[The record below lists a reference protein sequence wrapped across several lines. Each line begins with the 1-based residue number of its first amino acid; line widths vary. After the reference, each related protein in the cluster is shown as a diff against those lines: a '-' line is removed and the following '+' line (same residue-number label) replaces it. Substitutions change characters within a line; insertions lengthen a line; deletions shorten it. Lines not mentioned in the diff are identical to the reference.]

1 MAAARAGRRAEIA
14 ETGTYDAHEEEL
26 TVGAR
31 LAWRHNTRCIGKLYW
46 RGLTVRDFRDV
57 TDAAGDRRRAA
68 WTTRSSCTTRAGSSP
83 RSPIFAPDRP
93 GQQAAI
99 VRNSQLISY
108 AGHRQADGTIVG
120 DPNTAALTDV
130 AKANGWSPAHEGP
143 LRRPAAGR
151 RDAATARSRV
161 HEIPR
166 GLAHEVEIEHPTIPG
181 LAELGLRWWGFPSIC
196 DNVLSIGG
204 INYPL
209 APFTGWYLAP
219 EISAR
224 DFSDTYRY
232 NLLPE
237 IAEAL
242 GIDTSDVRSL
252 WKDRAV
258 VELTAAVLHSYDKAG
273 IRMDDHHTAAQKFHK
288 WTKSEEKKGCPV
300 EAEWS
305 WMIPPISGSLLAEL
319 PRGVRGRLRAAG
331 ADPPAPRQLAA
342 GSSLRARR
350 RRFGL
355 RPPAASTSSSS
366 DVLERLAQLLEIGH
380 RVVVAEQAEV
390 HPAVVGHDRDG
401 QRLVLGQERDRE
413 QVLELAPEHVERELR
428 PGHVR
433 HEQVEQPRREL
444 QPRRLGEDRRRR
456 QRLQAGDDLGARR
469 PAWSP

>member
-1 MAAARAGRRAEIA
+1 VSINLASAPAVTTETPAVTGCPVHWVADLASSQTDTAPAPQFTEGAPNPKEVREFFELYKEYTTLTGAEWRLRVQDVVAEIA
-14 ETGTYDAHEEEL
+14 ETGTYVHTEEEL

-46 RGLTVRDFRDV
+46 RGLAVRDLRGV
-57 TDAAGDRRRAA
+57 TDPQAIADGCLDHTEFVHNKGRIKPSI
-68 WTTRSSCTTRAGSSP
+68 T
-83 RSPIFAPDRP
+83 IFAPNRP
-93 GQQAAI
+93 GRNAAV

-120 DPNTAALTDV
+120 DPNTADLTDV
-130 AKANGWSPAHEGP
+130 AKANGWNPARHGRFDVLP
-143 LRRPAAGR
+143 LVVETPDGR
-151 RDAATARSRV
+151 ISV
-161 HEIPR
+161 HEIPE
-166 GLAHEVEIEHPTIPG
+166 GLAHEVEIEHPTIEG

-204 INYPL
+204 IQYPL

-288 WTKSEEKKGCPV
+288 WTQSEEKKGCPV

-305 WMIPPISGSLLAEL
+305 WMIPPISGSLSPNFHEEFEDVFKL
-319 PRGVRGRLRAAG
+319 PALIR
-331 ADPPAPRQLAA
+331 
-342 GSSLRARR
+342 
-350 RRFGL
+350 
-355 RPPAASTSSSS
+355 RPP
-366 DVLERLAQLLEIGH
+366 IN
-380 RVVVAEQAEV
+380 
-390 HPAVVGHDRDG
+390 
-401 QRLVLGQERDRE
+401 
-413 QVLELAPEHVERELR
+413 R
-428 PGHVR
+428 P
-433 HEQVEQPRREL
+433 
-444 QPRRLGEDRRRR
+444 
-456 QRLQAGDDLGARR
+456 
-469 PAWSP
+469 